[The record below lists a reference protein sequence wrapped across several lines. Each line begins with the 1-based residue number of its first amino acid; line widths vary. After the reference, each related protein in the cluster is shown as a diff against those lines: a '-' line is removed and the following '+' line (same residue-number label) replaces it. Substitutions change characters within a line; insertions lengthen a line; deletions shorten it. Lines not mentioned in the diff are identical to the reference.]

1 MTMKNIIENILL
13 YSTAFFVLGCN
24 KKLDTTP
31 TASID
36 AGSALTTSVD
46 VRLALVGAYK
56 DFGTAD
62 FFGGRIFLEG
72 DLEAYGS
79 EITWSGTYQELTQ
92 INNNNIPV
100 DNGFVSGNWLAG
112 YTAINDVNNVLGALD
127 VVETGEKDKVAGEA
141 EFIRASAY
149 FELVKK
155 FGKSWNDGDPAA
167 NPGVPLVLTPTHSI
181 TEENKVKRN
190 TVAEVYAQVI
200 KDLQDAEAK
209 LPASNG
215 FFATQSAA
223 AAMLA
228 RVYLQKGD
236 YANAAKEAD
245 NAINTT
251 QAQLAAS
258 YADAFGV
265 TSDEDIFAIQVTT
278 ATGTQGFNEF
288 YSESNRGDIQITD
301 THLNLYD
308 ANDDRLTLF
317 SQPDPDV
324 YTLKFEE
331 LYGNVHTIRLAEMY
345 LIRAEANFRAGTHV
359 GDEPVNDINVIRN
372 RVNLPSYT
380 AAGLTLDK
388 ILYERRLE
396 LAFEGFAMDDLKRL
410 KGSVANLLWNSPKLI
425 FPIPKR
431 EIVVNSSL
439 TQNDGY

>member
-1 MTMKNIIENILL
+1 MKNIIKYILL
-13 YSTAFFVLGCN
+13 YSTALFVLGCN
-24 KKLDTTP
+24 KKLDTIP

-46 VRLALVGAYK
+46 VKLALVGAYK

-72 DLEAYGS
+72 DLMAYGS
-79 EITWSGTYQELTQ
+79 EINWSGSYQELTQ
-92 INNNNIPV
+92 INNHTIPV
-100 DNGFVSGNWLAG
+100 DNAFVANNWLAG
-112 YTAINDVNNVLGALD
+112 YTAINDVNNVLSAID
-127 VVETGEKDKVAGEA
+127 VVDAAEKDKVEGESK
-141 EFIRASAY
+141 FIRGASY

-155 FGKSWNDGDPAA
+155 FAKSWNDGDPSA

-181 TEENKVKRN
+181 TEESKVKRN

-209 LPASNG
+209 LPQSNG
-215 FFATQSAA
+215 FFATQAAA

-228 RVYLQKGD
+228 RVYLQQGD

-245 NAINTT
+245 NAISTT
-251 QAQLAAS
+251 DATLAPG

-288 YSESNRGDIQITD
+288 YSESNRGDIQIMGA
-301 THLNLYD
+301 HLGLYD
-308 ANDDRLTLF
+308 ADDDRLNLF

-331 LYGNVHTIRLAEMY
+331 IYGNVHTIRLAEMY
-345 LIRAEANFRAGTHV
+345 LVRAEANFRIGTSV
-359 GDEPVNDINVIRN
+359 GDKPVNDINVIRN
-372 RVNLPSYT
+372 RVKLPSFT
-380 AAGLTLDK
+380 AAELTLAI
-388 ILYERRLE
+388 ILNERRLE
-396 LAFEGFAMDDLKRL
+396 LAFEGFALDDLKRL
-410 KGSVANLLWNSPKLI
+410 KGSLANLLWNSPKLI

-431 EIVVNSSL
+431 EILVNSNL
-439 TQNDGY
+439 TQNEGY